1 MAIIH
6 CSDRPNRLVGS
17 VIASIPKARPKT
29 ANTENCIAVSSAMAR
44 KRLPIPAIANSRDV
58 CSGVSMVSLSA

>member
-1 MAIIH
+1 MAITH
-6 CSDRPNRLVGS
+6 CSDRPNRFVGR
-17 VIASIPKARPKT
+17 VKASNPKARAST
-29 ANTENCIAVSSAMAR
+29 ANTEACMAVSSAMAR

>member
-6 CSDRPNRLVGS
+6 CSDRPNRLVGR
-17 VIASIPKARPKT
+17 VMASSPKARPRT
-29 ANTENCIAVSSAMAR
+29 ANTEACIAVSSAIAR
-44 KRLPIPAIANSRDV
+44 KRLPMPAIANSRDV